1 MGVVSAQ
8 KTSSGF
14 ERIEKQTSVMSL
26 KPDMGAVNRVA
37 PKRDKKEKGDKG
49 HARNRPTERKDDN
62 AMTMQWQ

>member
-37 PKRDKKEKGDKG
+37 PIKRQKRG
-49 HARNRPTERKDDN
+49 RR
-62 AMTMQWQ
+62 